1 MANEI
6 GNTLLNSITNSTF
19 DVGNMSKVLAE
30 AEVAGPRA
38 ILDKNTQKVTTELD
52 ALKYLQ
58 TNLNA
63 FNTYVADLSS
73 PDVFQ
78 MLNATSSNDNIV
90 SVTAESGAA
99 LGSYQIE
106 SRKMAQAHT
115 LVFDNLF
122 TSTADTIS
130 TGTLSFN
137 VGGQVNQI
145 AIGTTNNTLDA
156 LQKYINNGDFGVSAS
171 VLNTGSGYQLML
183 TSDKSGASGEITFGA
198 GNPAEFS
205 AYTTTAVAQDAEMV
219 LNGLTLTSNTN
230 TFDKVIEGVTF
241 QLKSAAVGTVNSVS
255 IASSTE
261 KADEAIRSFVDVYNQ
276 LDTIIDELGSY
287 KSSDLTEEQLQSDEY
302 MYFGDL
308 AGSSLLRQVRD
319 QVKSVMSGAI
329 DELNGGVNSLAQIG
343 ISFDREGRLNIDETV
358 YTAALENNLQAVSS
372 LFSKG
377 GTAEDNFINFLSATD
392 KTQAGAYEIFIDQL
406 ASRAQWTMAAPDS
419 DGLDGDV
426 DIAGNGG
433 FTISV
438 DGSSEVSL
446 SIADGEYTMTEFAKK
461 LADTINNST
470 EIAAAGA
477 SVTVSA
483 DGGNFV
489 IYSNRYGTGSSLNLT
504 GFANIGDSA
513 LTTGKN
519 VDGTIRTD
527 QGDLNLG
534 AYADSKDGRKINI
547 SDYAVING
555 EAADVRGLSFE
566 VTGGLADG
574 SSRGDLT
581 YAKGFASRLQETIN
595 NFFEKD
601 NGLISQK
608 IEGLNTKLDS
618 YDEKSKTIDARYERL
633 LMKYQLQFSA
643 LQSLLSSSQQTRDYL
658 TATFNNNN
666 NN

>member
-73 PDVFQ
+73 PDIFQ

-106 SRKMAQAHT
+106 SKKMAQAHT

-137 VGGQVNQI
+137 VGGQVNSI
-145 AIGTTNNTLDA
+145 AIDSTNNTLEG
-156 LQKYINNGDFGVSAS
+156 LQKYINNNDFGVSAS

-183 TSDKSGASGEITFGA
+183 TSDKSGASGEITFGT
-198 GNPAEFS
+198 GNPAEFT

-219 LNGLTLTSNTN
+219 LNGLTLTSSTN
-230 TFDKVIEGVTF
+230 TFDNVIEGVTF
-241 QLKSAAVGTVNSVS
+241 QLKSAAVGTVNTVS
-255 IASSTE
+255 INSSTE
-261 KADEAIRSFVDVYNQ
+261 QADEAIRSFVDVYNQ

-319 QVKSVMSGAI
+319 QVKSAMSGAI

-406 ASRAQWTMAAPDS
+406 ASRAQWTMASPDS

-426 DIAGNGG
+426 DIAGNGA

-438 DGSSEVSL
+438 DGSAEVSL
-446 SIADGEYTMTEFAKK
+446 SIADGEYTMAEFAKK

-483 DGGNFV
+483 DSGNFV
-489 IYSNRYGTGSSLNLT
+489 IYSNRYGTGSTLNLT

-527 QGDLNLG
+527 QGDVNLG

-547 SDYAVING
+547 SDYASLSSVPV
-555 EAADVRGLSFE
+555 DVRGLSFE

-574 SSRGDLT
+574 SSRGELT

-618 YDEKSKTIDARYERL
+618 YEEKSKTIDARYERL

-643 LQSLLSSSQQTRDYL
+643 LQSLLASSQQTRDYL

>member
-1 MANEI
+1 
-6 GNTLLNSITNSTF
+6 
-19 DVGNMSKVLAE
+19 MSKVLAE

-106 SRKMAQAHT
+106 SKKMAQAHT

-319 QVKSVMSGAI
+319 QVKSAMSGAI

>member
-319 QVKSVMSGAI
+319 QVKSAMSGAI

>member
-205 AYTTTAVAQDAEMV
+205 AYTTTAGAQDAEMV

-319 QVKSVMSGAI
+319 QVKSAMSGAI